1 MMGSV
6 KKRGSRWEARW
17 RGEVDPTT
25 GRRRNMSQS
34 FRTALAAAGAESTTG
49 TTTHGHG
56 SALLETMGLFA

>member
-34 FRTALAAAGAESTTG
+34 FRTKREAESFLSDTM
-49 TTTHGHG
+49 
-56 SALLETMGLFA
+56 SAGRRRV